1 MKNYYISEG
10 VKALFSIYFKDQTEE
25 NFIKAL
31 NEFAKESQ
39 INSQEIKDKSF
50 REFKEA
56 ISKLPTIDL
65 LNTRFDKLE
74 YSIGAKLD
82 KLEYSIGAKLDK
94 LEYSIG
100 AKLDKLEYSIGA
112 KLDKLEYSIGAKLDK
127 LEYSIGAKLDKL
139 EYSIGAKLDKPEY
152 SIGAKLDKPEDS
164 VCAKLY
170 KLENK
175 LDSFKREVRTY
186 VIILAALMF
195 ILQPTIFDLILS
207 IFKSFLRQ

>member
-74 YSIGAKLD
+74 DSVD
-82 KLEYSIGAKLDK
+82 KL
-94 LEYSIG
+94 
-100 AKLDKLEYSIGA
+100 
-112 KLDKLEYSIGAKLDK
+112 
-127 LEYSIGAKLDKL
+127 
-139 EYSIGAKLDKPEY
+139 EY

-164 VCAKLY
+164 VCAKLN

>member
-1 MKNYYISEG
+1 
-10 VKALFSIYFKDQTEE
+10 
-25 NFIKAL
+25 
-31 NEFAKESQ
+31 
-39 INSQEIKDKSF
+39 
-50 REFKEA
+50 
-56 ISKLPTIDL
+56 PTIDL
-65 LNTRFDKLE
+65 LNTRFDKPE
-74 YSIGAKLD
+74 DSVCAKLD

-100 AKLDKLEYSIGA
+100 AKLD
-112 KLDKLEYSIGAKLDK
+112 
-127 LEYSIGAKLDKL
+127 
-139 EYSIGAKLDKPEY
+139 
-152 SIGAKLDKPEDS
+152 
-164 VCAKLY
+164 

>member
-74 YSIGAKLD
+74 YS
-82 KLEYSIGAKLDK
+82 
-94 LEYSIG
+94 
-100 AKLDKLEYSIGA
+100 
-112 KLDKLEYSIGAKLDK
+112 
-127 LEYSIGAKLDKL
+127 
-139 EYSIGAKLDKPEY
+139 
-152 SIGAKLDKPEDS
+152 
-164 VCAKLY
+164 VCAKLD

>member
-1 MKNYYISEG
+1 MKNYIISEG
-10 VKALFSIYFKDQTEE
+10 VKALFSVYFKDQTEE

-65 LNTRFDKLE
+65 LNTRFDKPE
-74 YSIGAKLD
+74 DSVCAKLD
-82 KLEYSIGAKLDK
+82 KLEYSIGAKLD
-94 LEYSIG
+94 
-100 AKLDKLEYSIGA
+100 
-112 KLDKLEYSIGAKLDK
+112 
-127 LEYSIGAKLDKL
+127 
-139 EYSIGAKLDKPEY
+139 
-152 SIGAKLDKPEDS
+152 
-164 VCAKLY
+164 

>member
-1 MKNYYISEG
+1 SEG
-10 VKALFSIYFKDQTEE
+10 VKALFSVYFKDQTEE

-65 LNTRFDKLE
+65 LNTRFDKPE
-74 YSIGAKLD
+74 DSVCAKLD

-100 AKLDKLEYSIGA
+100 AKLD
-112 KLDKLEYSIGAKLDK
+112 
-127 LEYSIGAKLDKL
+127 
-139 EYSIGAKLDKPEY
+139 
-152 SIGAKLDKPEDS
+152 
-164 VCAKLY
+164 

>member
-1 MKNYYISEG
+1 KNYYISEG
-10 VKALFSIYFKDQTEE
+10 VKALFSVYFKDQTEE

-65 LNTRFDKLE
+65 LNTRFDK
-74 YSIGAKLD
+74 
-82 KLEYSIGAKLDK
+82 
-94 LEYSIG
+94 
-100 AKLDKLEYSIGA
+100 
-112 KLDKLEYSIGAKLDK
+112 
-127 LEYSIGAKLDKL
+127 
-139 EYSIGAKLDKPEY
+139 
-152 SIGAKLDKPEDS
+152 PEDS
-164 VCAKLY
+164 VCAKLD

>member
-1 MKNYYISEG
+1 
-10 VKALFSIYFKDQTEE
+10 SIYFKDQTEE

-74 YSIGAKLD
+74 NSVDKLEYSVGAKLD
-82 KLEYSIGAKLDK
+82 KLEYSV
-94 LEYSIG
+94 
-100 AKLDKLEYSIGA
+100 
-112 KLDKLEYSIGAKLDK
+112 
-127 LEYSIGAKLDKL
+127 
-139 EYSIGAKLDKPEY
+139 
-152 SIGAKLDKPEDS
+152 GAKLDKPEDS
-164 VCAKLY
+164 VCAKLN

>member
-1 MKNYYISEG
+1 MKNYYLSEG
-10 VKALFSIYFKDQTEE
+10 VKALFSVYFKDQTEE

-65 LNTRFDKLE
+65 LNTRFDKPE
-74 YSIGAKLD
+74 DSVCAKLD
-82 KLEYSIGAKLDK
+82 KLEYSIGAKLD
-94 LEYSIG
+94 
-100 AKLDKLEYSIGA
+100 
-112 KLDKLEYSIGAKLDK
+112 
-127 LEYSIGAKLDKL
+127 
-139 EYSIGAKLDKPEY
+139 
-152 SIGAKLDKPEDS
+152 
-164 VCAKLY
+164 

-186 VIILAALMF
+186 VIILAALIF

>member
-1 MKNYYISEG
+1 
-10 VKALFSIYFKDQTEE
+10 ALFSVYFKDQTEE

-65 LNTRFDKLE
+65 LNTRFDKPE
-74 YSIGAKLD
+74 DSVCAKLD
-82 KLEYSIGAKLDK
+82 KLEYSIGAKLD
-94 LEYSIG
+94 
-100 AKLDKLEYSIGA
+100 
-112 KLDKLEYSIGAKLDK
+112 
-127 LEYSIGAKLDKL
+127 
-139 EYSIGAKLDKPEY
+139 
-152 SIGAKLDKPEDS
+152 
-164 VCAKLY
+164 

>member
-10 VKALFSIYFKDQTEE
+10 VKALFSVYFKDQTEE

-50 REFKEA
+50 REFKET

-74 YSIGAKLD
+74 DSVGAKLD
-82 KLEYSIGAKLDK
+82 
-94 LEYSIG
+94 
-100 AKLDKLEYSIGA
+100 
-112 KLDKLEYSIGAKLDK
+112 
-127 LEYSIGAKLDKL
+127 
-139 EYSIGAKLDKPEY
+139 
-152 SIGAKLDKPEDS
+152 
-164 VCAKLY
+164 

>member
-10 VKALFSIYFKDQTEE
+10 VKALFSIYFKDQTEG

-74 YSIGAKLD
+74 YSVC
-82 KLEYSIGAKLDK
+82 
-94 LEYSIG
+94 
-100 AKLDKLEYSIGA
+100 
-112 KLDKLEYSIGAKLDK
+112 
-127 LEYSIGAKLDKL
+127 
-139 EYSIGAKLDKPEY
+139 
-152 SIGAKLDKPEDS
+152 AKLDKPEDS
-164 VCAKLY
+164 VCAKLD

>member
-10 VKALFSIYFKDQTEE
+10 VKALFSVYFKDQTEE

-74 YSIGAKLD
+74 NSVDKLEYSVGAKLD
-82 KLEYSIGAKLDK
+82 KA
-94 LEYSIG
+94 
-100 AKLDKLEYSIGA
+100 
-112 KLDKLEYSIGAKLDK
+112 
-127 LEYSIGAKLDKL
+127 
-139 EYSIGAKLDKPEY
+139 
-152 SIGAKLDKPEDS
+152 EDS
-164 VCAKLY
+164 VCAKLD

>member
-65 LNTRFDKLE
+65 LNTRFDK
-74 YSIGAKLD
+74 
-82 KLEYSIGAKLDK
+82 
-94 LEYSIG
+94 
-100 AKLDKLEYSIGA
+100 
-112 KLDKLEYSIGAKLDK
+112 
-127 LEYSIGAKLDKL
+127 
-139 EYSIGAKLDKPEY
+139 PED
-152 SIGAKLDKPEDS
+152 SVCAKLDKPEDS
-164 VCAKLY
+164 VCAKLDKPEDSVCAKLD

>member
-1 MKNYYISEG
+1 
-10 VKALFSIYFKDQTEE
+10 
-25 NFIKAL
+25 
-31 NEFAKESQ
+31 
-39 INSQEIKDKSF
+39 DKSF

-74 YSIGAKLD
+74 YSVC
-82 KLEYSIGAKLDK
+82 
-94 LEYSIG
+94 
-100 AKLDKLEYSIGA
+100 
-112 KLDKLEYSIGAKLDK
+112 
-127 LEYSIGAKLDKL
+127 
-139 EYSIGAKLDKPEY
+139 
-152 SIGAKLDKPEDS
+152 AKLDKPEDS
-164 VCAKLY
+164 VCAKLD

>member
-74 YSIGAKLD
+74 DSVCAKLD
-82 KLEYSIGAKLDK
+82 KLEDSVC
-94 LEYSIG
+94 
-100 AKLDKLEYSIGA
+100 
-112 KLDKLEYSIGAKLDK
+112 
-127 LEYSIGAKLDKL
+127 
-139 EYSIGAKLDKPEY
+139 
-152 SIGAKLDKPEDS
+152 AKLDKPEDS
-164 VCAKLY
+164 VCAKLD

-186 VIILAALMF
+186 VIILAVLMF

>member
-1 MKNYYISEG
+1 MKDYYISEG

-31 NEFAKESQ
+31 NELAKESQ

-74 YSIGAKLD
+74 YSVCAKLD
-82 KLEYSIGAKLDK
+82 KLEYSVC
-94 LEYSIG
+94 
-100 AKLDKLEYSIGA
+100 
-112 KLDKLEYSIGAKLDK
+112 
-127 LEYSIGAKLDKL
+127 
-139 EYSIGAKLDKPEY
+139 
-152 SIGAKLDKPEDS
+152 AKLDKPEDS
-164 VCAKLY
+164 VCAKLDKPEDSVCAKLD

>member
-1 MKNYYISEG
+1 EG

-74 YSIGAKLD
+74 YSVCAKLD
-82 KLEYSIGAKLDK
+82 KLEYSVC
-94 LEYSIG
+94 
-100 AKLDKLEYSIGA
+100 
-112 KLDKLEYSIGAKLDK
+112 
-127 LEYSIGAKLDKL
+127 
-139 EYSIGAKLDKPEY
+139 
-152 SIGAKLDKPEDS
+152 AKLDKPEDS
-164 VCAKLY
+164 VCAKLDKPEDSVCAKLD

>member
-1 MKNYYISEG
+1 
-10 VKALFSIYFKDQTEE
+10 DQTEE

-74 YSIGAKLD
+74 YSVC
-82 KLEYSIGAKLDK
+82 
-94 LEYSIG
+94 
-100 AKLDKLEYSIGA
+100 
-112 KLDKLEYSIGAKLDK
+112 
-127 LEYSIGAKLDKL
+127 
-139 EYSIGAKLDKPEY
+139 AKLDKPEY
-152 SIGAKLDKPEDS
+152 S
-164 VCAKLY
+164 VCAKLD

>member
-1 MKNYYISEG
+1 
-10 VKALFSIYFKDQTEE
+10 DQTEE

-74 YSIGAKLD
+74 YSVCAKLD
-82 KLEYSIGAKLDK
+82 KLEYSVC
-94 LEYSIG
+94 
-100 AKLDKLEYSIGA
+100 
-112 KLDKLEYSIGAKLDK
+112 
-127 LEYSIGAKLDKL
+127 
-139 EYSIGAKLDKPEY
+139 
-152 SIGAKLDKPEDS
+152 AKLDKPEDS
-164 VCAKLY
+164 VCAKLD

>member
-74 YSIGAKLD
+74 YSVCAKLD
-82 KLEYSIGAKLDK
+82 KLEYSVCAKLDK
-94 LEYSIG
+94 LEYSVC
-100 AKLDKLEYSIGA
+100 
-112 KLDKLEYSIGAKLDK
+112 
-127 LEYSIGAKLDKL
+127 
-139 EYSIGAKLDKPEY
+139 
-152 SIGAKLDKPEDS
+152 AKLDKPEDS
-164 VCAKLY
+164 VCAKLDKPEDSVCAKLDKLEDSVCAKLD

>member
-1 MKNYYISEG
+1 
-10 VKALFSIYFKDQTEE
+10 
-25 NFIKAL
+25 
-31 NEFAKESQ
+31 
-39 INSQEIKDKSF
+39 EIKDKSF

-74 YSIGAKLD
+74 YSVC
-82 KLEYSIGAKLDK
+82 
-94 LEYSIG
+94 
-100 AKLDKLEYSIGA
+100 
-112 KLDKLEYSIGAKLDK
+112 
-127 LEYSIGAKLDKL
+127 
-139 EYSIGAKLDKPEY
+139 
-152 SIGAKLDKPEDS
+152 AKLDKPEDS
-164 VCAKLY
+164 VCAKLD

>member
-10 VKALFSIYFKDQTEE
+10 VKALFSVYFKDQTEE

-31 NEFAKESQ
+31 NEFAKEIQ

-65 LNTRFDKLE
+65 LNTRFDKPE
-74 YSIGAKLD
+74 DSVCAKLD
-82 KLEYSIGAKLDK
+82 KLEYSIGAKLD
-94 LEYSIG
+94 
-100 AKLDKLEYSIGA
+100 
-112 KLDKLEYSIGAKLDK
+112 
-127 LEYSIGAKLDKL
+127 
-139 EYSIGAKLDKPEY
+139 
-152 SIGAKLDKPEDS
+152 
-164 VCAKLY
+164 

>member
-82 KLEYSIGAKLDK
+82 KLEYSI
-94 LEYSIG
+94 
-100 AKLDKLEYSIGA
+100 
-112 KLDKLEYSIGAKLDK
+112 
-127 LEYSIGAKLDKL
+127 
-139 EYSIGAKLDKPEY
+139 
-152 SIGAKLDKPEDS
+152 
-164 VCAKLY
+164 
-170 KLENK
+170 
-175 LDSFKREVRTY
+175 
-186 VIILAALMF
+186 
-195 ILQPTIFDLILS
+195 
-207 IFKSFLRQ
+207 

>member
-1 MKNYYISEG
+1 
-10 VKALFSIYFKDQTEE
+10 
-25 NFIKAL
+25 IKAL

-65 LNTRFDKLE
+65 LNTRFDKPE
-74 YSIGAKLD
+74 DSVCAKLD

-100 AKLDKLEYSIGA
+100 AKLD
-112 KLDKLEYSIGAKLDK
+112 
-127 LEYSIGAKLDKL
+127 
-139 EYSIGAKLDKPEY
+139 
-152 SIGAKLDKPEDS
+152 
-164 VCAKLY
+164 

>member
-1 MKNYYISEG
+1 EG

-82 KLEYSIGAKLDK
+82 KLEN
-94 LEYSIG
+94 
-100 AKLDKLEYSIGA
+100 
-112 KLDKLEYSIGAKLDK
+112 
-127 LEYSIGAKLDKL
+127 
-139 EYSIGAKLDKPEY
+139 
-152 SIGAKLDKPEDS
+152 S
-164 VCAKLY
+164 VD

-186 VIILAALMF
+186 VIILATLMF

>member
-10 VKALFSIYFKDQTEE
+10 VKALFSVYFKDQTEE

-31 NEFAKESQ
+31 NEIAKESQ

-74 YSIGAKLD
+74 D
-82 KLEYSIGAKLDK
+82 
-94 LEYSIG
+94 
-100 AKLDKLEYSIGA
+100 
-112 KLDKLEYSIGAKLDK
+112 
-127 LEYSIGAKLDKL
+127 
-139 EYSIGAKLDKPEY
+139 

-164 VCAKLY
+164 VCAKLDKLEDSVCAKLD

>member
-82 KLEYSIGAKLDK
+82 KLEDSIGTKLDKPEDSVCAKLDK
-94 LEYSIG
+94 LEDSVC
-100 AKLDKLEYSIGA
+100 
-112 KLDKLEYSIGAKLDK
+112 
-127 LEYSIGAKLDKL
+127 
-139 EYSIGAKLDKPEY
+139 
-152 SIGAKLDKPEDS
+152 AKLDKPEDS
-164 VCAKLY
+164 VCAKLD

>member
-65 LNTRFDKLE
+65 LNTRFDK
-74 YSIGAKLD
+74 
-82 KLEYSIGAKLDK
+82 
-94 LEYSIG
+94 
-100 AKLDKLEYSIGA
+100 
-112 KLDKLEYSIGAKLDK
+112 
-127 LEYSIGAKLDKL
+127 
-139 EYSIGAKLDKPEY
+139 
-152 SIGAKLDKPEDS
+152 PEDS
-164 VCAKLY
+164 VCAKLD

-195 ILQPTIFDLILS
+195 ILQPTIFDLIFS

>member
-74 YSIGAKLD
+74 YSVGAKLD
-82 KLEYSIGAKLDK
+82 KLE
-94 LEYSIG
+94 
-100 AKLDKLEYSIGA
+100 
-112 KLDKLEYSIGAKLDK
+112 
-127 LEYSIGAKLDKL
+127 
-139 EYSIGAKLDKPEY
+139 
-152 SIGAKLDKPEDS
+152 DS
-164 VCAKLY
+164 VCAKLD